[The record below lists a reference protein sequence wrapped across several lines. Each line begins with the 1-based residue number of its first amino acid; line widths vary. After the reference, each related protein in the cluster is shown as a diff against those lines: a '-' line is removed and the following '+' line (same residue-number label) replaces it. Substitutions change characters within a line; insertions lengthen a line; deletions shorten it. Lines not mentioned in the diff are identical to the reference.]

1 MPSIAII
8 GASNNRRK
16 FGNKAVRAYQH
27 KGWTV
32 YPVHPTQSSIEGLTV
47 YKTIADVPH
56 PIDRV
61 ALYLPPP
68 VTMRVLPDIAAAAP
82 GDVYFNPGT
91 TSPEVIA
98 KAREL
103 GLNAIQSCAIV
114 DIGLIPAQFP

>member
-27 KGWTV
+27 RGWTV
-32 YPVHPTQSSIEGLTV
+32 FPVHPAQSRIEGLTV
-47 YKTIADVPH
+47 YKSIADVPR

-61 ALYLPPP
+61 ALYLPPS
-68 VTMRVLPDIAAAAP
+68 VTFRVLPDIAAAGP

-91 TSPEVIA
+91 WSPEVIA
-98 KAREL
+98 KARVL

-114 DIGLIPAQFP
+114 DIDLSPAQFP